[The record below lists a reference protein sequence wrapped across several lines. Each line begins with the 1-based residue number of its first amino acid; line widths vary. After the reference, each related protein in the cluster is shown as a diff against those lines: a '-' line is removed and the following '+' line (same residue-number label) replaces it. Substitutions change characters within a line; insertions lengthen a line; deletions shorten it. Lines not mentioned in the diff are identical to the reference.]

1 MSRTLKGI
9 LLAGTT
15 GLCWGLTTLATKLI
29 GGAGVAVSTAV
40 FARMVVVVAAL
51 GPWLRLRHP
60 EQLKVSRRDFARIFL
75 FSLLGPS
82 GLYLGFMLS
91 VVYLS
96 APTALVLHY
105 TYPILTA
112 LCSPLI
118 TGERPSRR
126 DFAGACLVTAG
137 VTCSVLTPEW
147 TLNTQIDVRGL
158 LWGAVAV
165 VGLAGQTLLVRATV
179 TRGGIGRWG
188 FFYYTHLG
196 GMFWIGLYIT
206 LTGQWGEF
214 ARITPY
220 IAALVLVPTLTG
232 CLLGYSLY
240 YKSLEYVP
248 ASVSSLM
255 ASLEILSGT
264 ALTALATNVA
274 PTAPEIVG
282 CVCIFAAIALVSLSR
297 LEKVPLRS

>member
-1 MSRTLKGI
+1 M
-9 LLAGTT
+9 
-15 GLCWGLTTLATKLI
+15 
-29 GGAGVAVSTAV
+29 
-40 FARMVVVVAAL
+40 
-51 GPWLRLRHP
+51 
-60 EQLKVSRRDFARIFL
+60 
-75 FSLLGPS
+75 
-82 GLYLGFMLS
+82 
-91 VVYLS
+91 
-96 APTALVLHY
+96 
-105 TYPILTA
+105 
-112 LCSPLI
+112 
-118 TGERPSRR
+118 
-126 DFAGACLVTAG
+126 
-137 VTCSVLTPEW
+137 LTPEW

>member
-1 MSRTLKGI
+1 MNRTLKGI

-29 GGAGVAVSTAV
+29 GSAGVAISTAV
-40 FARMVVVVAAL
+40 FVRMVVVAAVL

-60 EQLKVSRRDFARIFL
+60 EQLKVSRRDFARILL

-118 TGERPSRR
+118 TGERPSRW
-126 DFAGACLVTAG
+126 DFAGASLVAAG
-137 VTCSVLTPEW
+137 VACSVLTPEW

-179 TRGGIGRWG
+179 TKGGLGRWG
-188 FFYYTHLG
+188 FFYYTHLCG
-196 GMFWIGLYIT
+196 IFWISLYIT
-206 LTGQWGEF
+206 LTGQWSAFG
-214 ARITPY
+214 RITHY
-220 IAALVLVPTLTG
+220 IAMLVLMPTLTG

-264 ALTALATNVA
+264 ALTALATKVT
-274 PTAPEIVG
+274 PTVPEIVG
-282 CVCIFAAIALVSLSR
+282 CTCIFVAIALVSLSR
-297 LEKVPLRS
+297 LEKLPLRL